1 MQYKIKSVRLKNFK
15 CFDGSKYYEFI
26 LDDTK
31 NPIILTGPNGF
42 GKTTFFDAIELIF
55 SNKITRFNEAIEKG
69 NTDLQKNVL
78 LNEADYDG
86 FIVCT
91 LINENRE
98 CLSLIARID
107 HGMHKVNYSNSITYG
122 MINES
127 NRTITLEN
135 CVQKIFTNEKAPLR
149 KNLEK
154 VIELRN
160 TSTHFITEEYEA
172 VYIPLL
178 QACVFNFVDKM
189 TEFHEVDMTRVIPE
203 NFITLSVRLKSLN
216 ETEIRGK
223 YEEQVAEK
231 LVSVQQTLEPMV
243 AENNSAFAIKVEHYH
258 YMTKDRSQATEI
270 YHIDKEAEDGV
281 RIIKELKNPN
291 DTHKYSAKACIKE
304 INKRIQKDNIKL
316 LFNAKEVQL
325 NMYHFNLFTSY
336 FAIKENERLCFTY
349 QISTQPQ
356 YSYSQQAIDFI
367 FDEIKKS
374 PSTILDDL
382 KDKIAKK

>member
-1 MQYKIKSVRLKNFK
+1 MSIIERLVDKAKEAFVM
-15 CFDGSKYYEFI
+15 
-26 LDDTK
+26 
-31 NPIILTGPNGF
+31 
-42 GKTTFFDAIELIF
+42 AIEIYNKPSINYRLEGF
-55 SNKITRFNEAIEKG
+55 SF
-69 NTDLQKNVL
+69 
-78 LNEADYDG
+78 
-86 FIVCT
+86 FICNAWE
-91 LINENRE
+91 LM
-98 CLSLIARID
+98 LKA
-107 HGMHKVNYSNSITYG
+107 H
-122 MINES
+122 MINKFGEAS
-127 NRTITLEN
+127 IYYSDKPNRTITLEN

-160 TSTHFITEEYEA
+160 ISTHFITEEYEA

-189 TEFHEVDMTRVIPE
+189 MEFHKVDMTRVIPE
-203 NFITLSVRLKSLN
+203 NFITLSVRLKSLD

-231 LVSVQQTLEPMV
+231 LISIQHTLEPMIE
-243 AENNSAFAIKVEHYH
+243 ENNSTFAIRVEHY
-258 YMTKDRSQATEI
+258 YYNTKDRNQATEF
-270 YHIDKEAEDGV
+270 YHIEKEAVEGV
-281 RIIKELKNPN
+281 RIIKEIKNPN

-304 INKRIQKDNIKL
+304 LNRKIQKDNIRL
-316 LFNAKEVQL
+316 LFNSVEVVL

-336 FAIKENERLCFTY
+336 FGIKENERLCFTY

-367 FDEIKKS
+367 YEEIKKS

-382 KDKIAKK
+382 KEKVAKK